1 LGWPELA
8 ARPLPWGNVEVTQGD
23 PRSAVILTRLLAFR
37 NFAGLPFPASATP
50 NQWAL
55 AAERALDFAAR
66 AGFPGSVPLSSC
78 PPRAVR
84 LLREREIL
92 PWRAVPAPGKQGFR
106 HLAFNTDGSAWIL
119 VNEVEHLTFGRL
131 HPGCPAPS
139 EAAFPDPDSLPV
151 PPPASAAGSG
161 GSGWARSPRYGFLAS
176 DPGHAGPAAG
186 IEQLVH
192 LPGLA
197 LAREL
202 PAARNY
208 CVAAGLGFAP
218 AMPAPGS
225 AANPADSGIFRISA
239 RVRLG
244 ASPAEAYAGYLE
256 AVAPVLRREAEM
268 REACLARHPERL
280 AARVSGAL
288 DRLTGAL
295 SLSFPELLAA
305 SSFAR
310 LGAALGLARPE
321 IGKILEYLRVTAA
334 SGHLGVSSD
343 KELAQEDEDFAR
355 ANVVRLSLGNR
366 HGEGI

>member
-1 LGWPELA
+1 M
-8 ARPLPWGNVEVTQGD
+8 
-23 PRSAVILTRLLAFR
+23 ILTRLLAFR
-37 NFAGLPFPASATP
+37 NFAGMPFPASATP

-66 AGFPGSVPLSSC
+66 AGFPASVPLASL

-92 PWRAVPAPGKQGFR
+92 PWRAVPAPGKRGFK
-106 HLAFNTDGSAWIL
+106 HLAAAADGSAWIL
-119 VNEVEHLTFGRL
+119 INEVEHMTFGRV
-131 HPGCPAPS
+131 HAGCPSPA

-151 PPPASAAGSG
+151 PASASASA
-161 GSGWARSPRYGFLAS
+161 SSASAWAFSPRYGFLAS
-176 DPGHAGPAAG
+176 DPGRAGPGVA
-186 IEQLVH
+186 IEQLAH

-208 CVAAGLGFAP
+208 CVAAGLAFAP

-225 AANPADSGIFRISA
+225 AASPADSGIFRISA
-239 RVRLG
+239 RGRVG
-244 ASPAEAYAGYLE
+244 NSPAAAYAGYLE
-256 AVAPVLRREAEM
+256 AVAPVLRREAEL
-268 REACLARHPERL
+268 REACLARHPEKL

-288 DRLTGAL
+288 ERLTGAP

-310 LGAALGLARPE
+310 LGAAIGLARPE

-334 SGHLGVSSD
+334 SGHLGVSSER
-343 KELAQEDEDFAR
+343 ELTQEDEDFAR
-355 ANVVRLSLGNR
+355 ANVVRLSLGNQR
-366 HGEGI
+366 GEGI